1 MRRNLRRPS
10 GLTRSLAGV
19 VCDAGLV
26 AGGCW
31 MVRPWLALVVSGVL
45 VMVASLLYEHPEGKA

>member
-19 VCDAGLV
+19 VCGAGLV

-31 MVRPWLALVVSGVL
+31 MVRPWLALVVAGVL